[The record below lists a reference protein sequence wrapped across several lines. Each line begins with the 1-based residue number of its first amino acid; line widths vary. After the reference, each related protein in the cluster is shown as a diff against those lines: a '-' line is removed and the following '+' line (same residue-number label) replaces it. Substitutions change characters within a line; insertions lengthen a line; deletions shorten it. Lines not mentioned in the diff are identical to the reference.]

1 MTAAGRL
8 PVHVEVLL
16 PEDMWESLHAVAA
29 RRGST
34 IAGEIAEALVAH
46 LHHRAP
52 EISPLVVLEDEL
64 RRARRAGYRTPGHR
78 THRKAT
84 A

>member
-1 MTAAGRL
+1 VNATGRP
-8 PVHVEVLL
+8 PVHVEVVL
-16 PEDMWESLHAVAA
+16 PEEMWENLHLVAH

-34 IAGEIAEALVAH
+34 IAGEIAEAIVAH

-52 EISPLVVLEDEL
+52 DLSPLVELETEL
-64 RRARRAGYRTPGHR
+64 RRARRAGYRTPGHP